1 MPIYTLDRFDGREW
15 AVLED
20 DLARTLRIPRAWL
33 PVDAREGDVINTS
46 VGTAAKDA
54 TSVSFELDPAKRAER
69 LAEAQRLRAELP
81 RGPKGDLD
89 L

>member
-1 MPIYTLDRFDGREW
+1 LPIYTLDRFEGPEW

-20 DLARTLRIPRAWL
+20 GRARTMRVPRAWL
-33 PVDAREGDVINTS
+33 PADSREGDIINAS
-46 VGTAAKDA
+46 VGVGTEA
-54 TSVSFELDPAKRAER
+54 SSISFQLDPMKRAER
-69 LAEAQRLRAELP
+69 LAEAQRLRARLP